1 MNCWWVKHR
10 NQILFSVANPSIC
23 KHFLLRCCL
32 LFKWYSSEMNRKS
45 TLEDMIYF
53 RNIFWEF
60 QENSRHIKSSLWF
73 QGLLGACCFTVS
85 TKNCTLNW
93 AKLLYQKCVKGEF
106 FSSIAGAQSP
116 PDVCIST
123 SVYAMWRI
131 QNPVVEFSTCVTTNL

>member
-23 KHFLLRCCL
+23 KHFLLRFCL
-32 LFKWYSSEMNRKS
+32 LFKWYSSEMSRKS
-45 TLEDMIYF
+45 TLKEMINF
-53 RNIFWEF
+53 RNNFGDFRRILD
-60 QENSRHIKSSLWF
+60 ISSHLLWF

-93 AKLLYQKCVKGEF
+93 AKLLHQKCVKGEF

-116 PDVCIST
+116 PDVYMLCEGYKT
-123 SVYAMWRI
+123 
-131 QNPVVEFSTCVTTNL
+131 QL